1 MCAYAYVHL
10 SHRSPKTGGGRR
22 KENEILQVPL
32 CLFVKSPC
40 AREDRDYPGLKQ
52 QGLSITSVPYLMLS
66 PLREPVAT
74 LVVEFHSFG
83 VSSFSELR
91 AVEHIVPELY
101 FQLNEIQ
108 NQQNPD

>member
-32 CLFVKSPC
+32 CLFVKSPF

-66 PLREPVAT
+66 PL
-74 LVVEFHSFG
+74 
-83 VSSFSELR
+83 LR
-91 AVEHIVPELY
+91 ACCHFGGGISLLWCV
-101 FQLNEIQ
+101 QLL
-108 NQQNPD
+108 